1 MPVTLRGSW
10 CSYHREPFA
19 YFASCP
25 DSRPTP
31 PLVAAPSRHNGP
43 VRVIAV
49 GGRAGLVEVED
60 AVAAAS
66 LAAWARASGLEADDI
81 VPAAATVLFDGID
94 PPALEAA
101 LSRWTP
107 TAAAPHG
114 SVVDIPVTYDGMDLE
129 RVAGHWGCTVEQV
142 VEQHTSLEFVAGF
155 CGFAPGF
162 SYLAGL
168 PPERA
173 VPRLTSPRPRVA
185 PGSVAL
191 ADTWCGIY
199 PTASPGGWLVI
210 GTTDAVLWDTERQ
223 PPALLPPGTRVRFG
237 SRG

>member
-1 MPVTLRGSW
+1 M
-10 CSYHREPFA
+10 
-19 YFASCP
+19 
-25 DSRPTP
+25 
-31 PLVAAPSRHNGP
+31 
-43 VRVIAV
+43 RVIAV

-66 LAAWARASGLEADDI
+66 LASWARSSGLEVDDI

-94 PPALEAA
+94 PDALEAA
-101 LSRWTP
+101 LSQWTP
-107 TAAAPHG
+107 AAAAPSG
-114 SVVDIPVTYDGMDLE
+114 PVVHISVTYDGMDLE
-129 RVAGHWGCTVEQV
+129 RVATHWGCTLEEV
-142 VEQHTSLEFVAGF
+142 VEQHTSVEFVAGF

-168 PPERA
+168 APERA
-173 VPRLTSPRPRVA
+173 VPRLASPRRHVP

-210 GTTDAVLWDTERQ
+210 GTTDAVLWDAERQ
-223 PPALLPPGTRVRFG
+223 PPALLPPGTRVRFRSSG
-237 SRG
+237 